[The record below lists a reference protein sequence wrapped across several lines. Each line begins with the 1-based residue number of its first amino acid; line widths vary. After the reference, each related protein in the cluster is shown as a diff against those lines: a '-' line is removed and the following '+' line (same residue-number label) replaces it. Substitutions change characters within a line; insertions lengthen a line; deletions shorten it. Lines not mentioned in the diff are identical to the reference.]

1 MIRGVTLDKD
11 ILYSERGM
19 AEYKKEVD
27 KFDLIQP
34 SCRLYDIIGM
44 KEIVEL
50 LRICKDSYLQC
61 RILKKIEAMKRVL
74 EPLGFIRYIN
84 GTNRIC
90 FKHVNHPDIILKV
103 ALDEVGLSDSLSE
116 YRVQEIFK
124 PYVCKIFEVDP
135 SGVVALVE
143 TVQPIR
149 RHEQLAL
156 VADEMFDVLN
166 RFFGASKYL
175 MEDIGEQ
182 YFLNWGIRKGFGLV
196 LLDYPYLFKLDKNRA
211 FCTKRDLETGEIC
224 GGEIDY
230 DDGFNHLYCKKCGK
244 EYKVKDIAIKLD
256 TAHLERRT
264 SVPMYDND
272 FTDEFAPSIVY
283 LTDNSGK
290 VVYSG
295 NLDKFNIKP
304 EDIESGKVVIT
315 NNGIKREV
323 EDEEPKDEPKIMS
336 KRHMAMTILKDM
348 EEHGVEIPE
357 KYLNKIRALYN
368 IPLKED
374 KEEENKVI
382 EAKPEKPKRTLFTR
396 VTKEEKEMIA
406 KKEEETPKLSGVE
419 LQDEP
424 IEIDADIV
432 ENKEEI
438 KKASEDVSDMF
449 STYSNEEDGDAKQDD
464 VSDIIETDTSEI
476 RLADSLGLPK
486 KQKVKGIPEKYMVTE
501 EDKSIYQQMSGE
513 EFIETL
519 FTTFDEMKVDFINTF
534 APGNLEKNINTLFED
549 ILVQMDITLGQ
560 YMVSN
565 DIDFDGEEEV
575 KEKAR
580 KLVKEYF
587 NSHKVLFQFKSLDK
601 EVNDAELKD
610 KYLSSNKKKSRKF
623 RK

>member
-1 MIRGVTLDKD
+1 MIRGLTLDKD

-19 AEYKKEVD
+19 DDYKKEVD
-27 KFDLIQP
+27 KFDLIRP
-34 SCRLYDIIGM
+34 SCRLYDIIGR
-44 KEIVEL
+44 KEIDEL

-61 RILKKIEAMKRVL
+61 RIVEKIKVMKRLL
-74 EPLGFIRYIN
+74 EPLGFVRYIN

-103 ALDEVGLSDSLSE
+103 ALDEVGLTDSLSE

-196 LLDYPYLFKLDKNRA
+196 LLDYPYLFKLDKHRA

-244 EYKVKDIAIKLD
+244 EYKVKEIAIKLN
-256 TAHLERRT
+256 TSQLERRV
-264 SVPMYDND
+264 SVPMYEND
-272 FTDEFAPSIVY
+272 DFGEFEPSVVYITDSNDHI
-283 LTDNSGK
+283 
-290 VVYSG
+290 VYSG
-295 NLDKFNIKP
+295 NLSNFNIDPK
-304 EDIESGKVVIT
+304 DIEDGKVDI
-315 NNGIKREV
+315 NGNIKDDTV
-323 EDEEPKDEPKIMS
+323 ETEKPKDEPKPMS
-336 KRHMAMTILKDM
+336 KRHMAMVILQDM

-357 KYLNKIRALYN
+357 EYLNKIRALYN
-368 IPLKED
+368 IPLKEV
-374 KEEENKVI
+374 KEENKTI
-382 EAKPEKPKRTLFTR
+382 EGESKKPLRSLFT
-396 VTKEEKEMIA
+396 VVKEEDKAKE
-406 KKEEETPKLSGVE
+406 KQEEIPDFSGTE

-424 IEIDADIV
+424 LEIDAEITNEEKD
-432 ENKEEI
+432 EI
-438 KKASEDVSDMF
+438 KKASKDVSDMF
-449 STYSNEEDGDAKQDD
+449 SNYEEPAKQKEVSVCIDEEDTTEE
-464 VSDIIETDTSEI
+464 S
-476 RLADSLGLPK
+476 LADSLGLPK
-486 KQKVKGIPEKYMVTE
+486 TQKVKGIPEKYMIDE
-501 EDKSIYQQMSGE
+501 EDRNAYQQMSGE

-519 FTTFDEMKVDFINTF
+519 FTAFDEMKNDFINTYG
-534 APGNLEKNINTLFED
+534 PGNLENNMNSLYED
-549 ILVQMDITLGQ
+549 ILVHMDITLGQ
-560 YMVSN
+560 YMIAN
-565 DIDFDGEEEV
+565 DIAFENEEEV
-575 KEKAR
+575 KAKAT

-587 NSHKVLFQFKSLDK
+587 NSHKVLFQFRSLDK